1 MQNVI
6 DWVIGHQALVASLAV
21 GILEG
26 ARIIGV
32 KRSTMYREINAGRI
46 KALKLGKRTVIPIAT
61 LRAYLDSL
69 PNY

>member
-1 MQNVI
+1 MTKAEQEPRF
-6 DWVIGHQALVASLAV
+6 QSEPLAV

-26 ARIIGV
+26 AHIIGV

-46 KALKLGKRTVIPIAT
+46 KALKLGKRTVILMAT
-61 LRAYLDSL
+61 LQAYLDSL